1 VVDRA
6 GETLRVTL
14 AAGVIVAGRVTA
26 VRGRQG
32 VEGALV
38 ALLADGIRR
47 TARTDVDGMYR
58 IADVPAG
65 QAKLSV
71 SHPEYAEVD
80 SDVEIRTMTRSDRP
94 FEIDTVDL
102 EEPGSV
108 EGEVVDAR
116 GEPVGG
122 ARVSVGVAPAYLPA
136 GALPRGVAVTDG
148 SGRFTLAGVRPGR
161 RQLEAFSAVSGRGRA
176 AAEVTSGRVTDRVR
190 IELSPSEG
198 DEELADAG
206 VAVTL
211 GERGA
216 RGRGD
221 VVIVSVAESS
231 EAERVGLAAGDIV
244 RSIDGKSVTDMKDA
258 RKRLAGRPG
267 TDVLVEVERGG
278 ERLTLRLARETL
290 RR

>member
-1 VVDRA
+1 VN
-6 GETLRVTL
+6 
-14 AAGVIVAGRVTA
+14 
-26 VRGRQG
+26 
-32 VEGALV
+32 
-38 ALLADGIRR
+38 
-47 TARTDVDGMYR
+47 
-58 IADVPAG
+58 
-65 QAKLSV
+65 
-71 SHPEYAEVD
+71 HPEYAEVE
-80 SDVEIRTMTRSDRP
+80 SEVEIQTTTRSDRP
-94 FEIDTVDL
+94 FELDTLDL

-116 GEPVGG
+116 GEPVSG

-148 SGRFTLAGVRPGR
+148 AGRFTLVGVRPGR
-161 RQLEAFSAVSGRGRA
+161 RTLEAFSALSGRGRSA
-176 AAEVTSGRVTDRVR
+176 TEVTSGRVTDRVR
-190 IELSPSEG
+190 IELAPSES
-198 DEELADAG
+198 DEAVADAG

-231 EAERVGLAAGDIV
+231 EAERVGLTAGDIV
-244 RSIDGKSVTDMKDA
+244 RSIDGKPVTDMGQA
-258 RKRLAGRPG
+258 RLRLAGRAG
-267 TDVLVEVERGG
+267 TDVLVEVERGS

>member
-1 VVDRA
+1 
-6 GETLRVTL
+6 
-14 AAGVIVAGRVTA
+14 
-26 VRGRQG
+26 
-32 VEGALV
+32 
-38 ALLADGIRR
+38 
-47 TARTDVDGMYR
+47 
-58 IADVPAG
+58 
-65 QAKLSV
+65 V
-71 SHPEYAEVD
+71 SHPEYAEVET
-80 SDVEIRTMTRSDRP
+80 DVEIQAMTRSDRP
-94 FEIDTVDL
+94 FEIDPVDL

-122 ARVSVGVAPAYLPA
+122 VRVSVGVAPAYLPA

-148 SGRFTLAGVRPGR
+148 AGRFTLVGVRPGR
-161 RQLEAFSAVSGRGRA
+161 RTLEAFSAVSGRGRA
-176 AAEVTSGRVTDRVR
+176 AIEVSSARVTDRVR
-190 IELSPSEG
+190 IELSPSDG
-198 DEELADAG
+198 DEALGDAG

-231 EAERVGLAAGDIV
+231 EAERVGLAAGDV
-244 RSIDGKSVTDMKDA
+244 LRSIDGKAVTDMREA
-258 RKRLAGRPG
+258 RQRLAGRAG
-267 TDVLVEVERGG
+267 TDVLIEVERGS